1 MLWEE
6 RMRRA
11 LRKQARA
18 AIPPLLIAA
27 ALVVA
32 PPEAHADGQRA
43 EFDEQVLFR
52 AGTGGYSCFRIPAIV
67 EAADGTLLAF
77 AEGRVKDCGDDGNI
91 DVVLRRSPDSGRT
104 WGPVEPVLRGTGD
117 TRGNPA
123 PVVDHRTGR
132 VLLMTTFNPGDDDT
146 QRHPFIQHSDD
157 HGATW
162 SPPRGLSDE
171 LRLPE
176 WNSWYATGP
185 GHGIQLERGPHAGR
199 LVIGGNHEGDGGA
212 LQGAHLSYSDD
223 GGETWRLGADDTRTN
238 LTVKPQELSLA
249 ELDDGT
255 IYAAA
260 RDQFGSDEG
269 NRAFAES
276 SDGGGSF
283 DAPFETIRKLDAPV
297 VQGAV
302 LEFGD
307 TRRERS
313 RLLFSAPAH
322 PLTRETMAIRSSYD
336 DGRSWETWQRGKVVH
351 WGPAA
356 YSDMVELG
364 PDSAALLYEAG
375 AASPYEAIRFAR
387 FNRSWLDE
395 PNGEPPGLPE
405 PPAPGPITKDGAR
418 HRNHGYVRG
427 GAQLSEGRF
436 GAGIGLDGV
445 DDFVEVP
452 WSRSL
457 DMAAGDFT
465 WTAWIRYSATT
476 GSHAIMW
483 AYRVGQGTPGVWLRA
498 EPASNRIRAFIET
511 ERGNAQVATR
521 GAYNDGA
528 WHFLALQRSSGRL
541 SLSVDGQE
549 TVVTAAPAGSV
560 TAGKE
565 LAIDGIHVG
574 QRLDGVHRF
583 RGSIDEVRVHTRAL
597 TAAQIR
603 SIQDFNKPINSG
615 LRLWLRLDRIT
626 PVGGEQ

>member
-1 MLWEE
+1 MT
-6 RMRRA
+6 RA
-11 LRKQARA
+11 LRSHSRRA
-18 AIPPLLIAA
+18 IRLAA
-27 ALVVA
+27 ALVVMLPLLPA
-32 PPEAHADGQRA
+32 VGASGQGL
-43 EFDEQVLFR
+43 DEQVLFR
-52 AGTGGYSCFRIPAIV
+52 AGTGGYSCYRIPAIV
-67 EAADGTLLAF
+67 KAADGTLLAF
-77 AEGRVKDCGDDGNI
+77 AEGRVTDCGDDGNI
-91 DVVLRRSPDSGRT
+91 DVVLRRSHDGGRT
-104 WGPVEPVLRGTGD
+104 WGPVEPVLQGMGD

-123 PVVDHRTGR
+123 PVVDRRTGR

-162 SPPRGLSDE
+162 SPPSGLSDE

-212 LQGAHLSYSDD
+212 LQGAHLVYSDD
-223 GGETWRLGADDTRTN
+223 GGTTWRLGADDTRTD
-238 LTVKPQELSLA
+238 LTVKPQELSLV
-249 ELDDGT
+249 ELADGA

-260 RDQFGSDEG
+260 RDQHGSDAG

-276 SDGGGSF
+276 SDGGASF
-283 DAPFETIRKLDAPV
+283 DAPFATIPELDAPV

-302 LEFGD
+302 QRFGSAG
-307 TRRERS
+307 TRGARS

-322 PLTRETMAIRSSYD
+322 PVTRETMAIRSSYD
-336 DGRSWETWQRGKVVH
+336 EGRSWETWQQGKVVH

-356 YSDMVELG
+356 YSDMVALG

-387 FNRSWLDE
+387 FDRSWLDE
-395 PNGEPPGLPE
+395 PNGRPPGLPE
-405 PPAPGPITKDGAR
+405 PPAPGPTTADGSR
-418 HRNHGYVRG
+418 HGNDGYVRG
-427 GAQLSEGRF
+427 GAQATAGRF
-436 GAGIGLDGV
+436 GPGLAFDGV

-452 WSRSL
+452 WSSSL

-476 GSHAIMW
+476 GSHAILW

-498 EPASNRIRAFIET
+498 EPASNRIRAFMET
-511 ERGNAQVATR
+511 ERGNAQLVTPR
-521 GAYNDGA
+521 PYNDGQ
-528 WHFLALQRSSGRL
+528 WHFLVLQRKSGRF

-549 TVVTAAPAGSV
+549 TVATAAPAGSV

-565 LAIDGIHVG
+565 LAIDGVHVG

-583 RGSIDEVRVHTRAL
+583 RGSIDEVRVHARAL
-597 TAAQIR
+597 TKSQIE
-603 SIQDFNKPINSG
+603 SIQQFNKPIKSG

-626 PVGGEQ
+626 PLGGEQ